1 MSLEQGFYLAPE
13 IDCGGQKFESL
24 ELKVGGP
31 SKSSILVLC
40 KTKSGLICAWR
51 HPGILSSSI
60 KMKNIEKWG
69 FHKTGWPRL
78 EIESP
83 EMKVSDPT
91 KSSILV
97 S

>member
-1 MSLEQGFYLAPE
+1 LAPE

-51 HPGILSSSI
+51 HPGILS
-60 KMKNIEKWG
+60 
-69 FHKTGWPRL
+69 
-78 EIESP
+78 
-83 EMKVSDPT
+83 
-91 KSSILV
+91 
-97 S
+97 